1 MGTGG
6 LNRLGFDAF
15 FEKESS
21 GFLQAGDS
29 LARITE
35 VNRNRFTVSDG
46 YLERTAVL
54 SGKYVFTAGDIT
66 DFPTVGDWVAIQ
78 AEPNHSQATVRALL
92 PRKTLLKRKEA
103 GKRVEFQLIAANI
116 DYGLVVQTVD
126 HLNPNLLDRYC
137 VLLNESGIVPVIII
151 NKTDLVSSAKIEAIK
166 DSFSGFRGQV
176 LFTSNE
182 LEGGTDAVAEMLI
195 PGKTYCLLGQ
205 SGVGKSSLLNRLL
218 GSSRLDVG
226 SVRERD
232 GKGRHTTVRR
242 QLVALESGCLFI
254 DTPGI
259 RELGNFQ
266 VEDGLEATFDDVH
279 ALANQCRFNNCSHTH
294 EKGCAVI
301 DALNNGE
308 LEDSRY
314 QNFLKL
320 QKEAEFL
327 ESSYQEKR
335 RKDKSFGKMLKQY
348 KTLKRKNGRYQ

>member
-1 MGTGG
+1 MDTGG
-6 LNRLGFDAF
+6 LKKLGFDEF

-21 GFLQAGDS
+21 GFLQAGES
-29 LARITE
+29 LVRITE
-35 VNRNRFTVSDG
+35 VNRNSYTVSDG
-46 YLERTAVL
+46 VLERTAAL

-78 AEPNHSQATVRALL
+78 AEPNQSQATIQALL

-116 DYGLVVQTVD
+116 DYGLVVQPAD
-126 HLNPNLLDRYC
+126 HVNPNLLDRYC

-151 NKTDLVSSAKIEAIK
+151 NKTDLVPSVRIEEIQA
-166 DSFSGFRGQV
+166 SLSGFRDQI

-182 LEGGTDAVAEMLI
+182 LEGGTDVVADMLI

-218 GSSRLDVG
+218 GSSRFEVG
-226 SVRERD
+226 DVREFD

-242 QLVALESGCLFI
+242 QLVALASGSLFI

-266 VEDGLEATFDDVH
+266 VKEGLEATFDDVH
-279 ALANQCRFNNCSHTH
+279 ALAEECRFSNCSHTH
-294 EKGCAVI
+294 ERGCAVL
-301 DALNNGE
+301 DALESGDLDE
-308 LEDSRY
+308 SRY
-314 QNFLKL
+314 QSFLKL
-320 QKEAEFL
+320 RKETEFL
-327 ESSYQEKR
+327 ESSYHEKR
-335 RKDKSFGKMLKQY
+335 RKDKSFGKMVKQY
-348 KTLKRKNGRYQ
+348 KKQKGKNRRYP